1 MCCRALSKVIVPQE
15 DKHTKTERAEHLV
28 ASLNRYAW
36 LAKFGKPFC
45 ERKGCDIADVFG
57 EEIKI
62 CSDMVELL
70 PSKIDRMHYGGE
82 SGLSI

>member
-1 MCCRALSKVIVPQE
+1 MCCRALSKVIVSQE
-15 DKHTKTERAEHLV
+15 EKHTKIERAEHLV
-28 ASLNRYAW
+28 ASLKRYAW
-36 LAKFGKPFC
+36 LAKFGRLFC

-62 CSDMVELL
+62 CFDMVELL

-82 SGLSI
+82 RGLSI